1 MGFYVLFNWYIEL
14 ILLYLLWID
23 LNFEYGIYEDNGNV
37 KKNLWGI
44 WIFYLIWY
52 FLVRNW
58 NNLIV
63 IIFFILV

>member
-1 MGFYVLFNWYIEL
+1 MGFYVSFNWYIEL

-44 WIFYLIWY
+44 
-52 FLVRNW
+52 
-58 NNLIV
+58 
-63 IIFFILV
+63 